1 MPGYMMHL
9 CEAAYIENIILNS
22 DKGDVDTVIS
32 RALISVFNSP
42 DSTNEF
48 LLGTVLPDAVSDK
61 SLTHFRP
68 PWQDNLITKYP
79 NMHYL
84 TERHN
89 PDHLT
94 AADLGILAHLYMDSI
109 YVEEFWP
116 RYFQFEDS
124 SGKPTCVSNNI
135 DHVKMTAISRQ
146 SDETIIPIRDFF
158 SDRYFY
164 GDYNIT
170 NPLFQ
175 IDFAPAIPNI
185 APVSL
190 TISEC
195 NAFSPEMLRRDLSLF
210 VSAEPPVQKATTN
223 VFPYDDLKEFTVSCA
238 DRFLYLY

>member
-9 CEAAYIENIILNS
+9 CEGTYIKENILVS
-22 DKGDVDTVIS
+22 GRSAVDTVIS
-32 RALISVFNSP
+32 RALTSVFSSP
-42 DSTNEF
+42 DLTNEF
-48 LLGTVLPDAVSDK
+48 LLGTVLPDAVADK

-68 PWQDNLITKYP
+68 SWQDNLITKYP
-79 NMHYL
+79 DMGCL
-84 TERHN
+84 TEQYA
-89 PDHLT
+89 PEDLT

-124 SGKPTCVSNNI
+124 SGTPTCVSEDI
-135 DHVKMTAISRQ
+135 DHVKMTAASRQ
-146 SDETIIPIRDFF
+146 SEGTIIPIRDFF

-175 IDFAPAIPNI
+175 ADFAPVIPDI
-185 APVSL
+185 VPVSL
-190 TISEC
+190 TISQC
-195 NAFSPEMLRRDLSLF
+195 KVFSPDMLRRDLSHF
-210 VSAEPPVQKATTN
+210 ISAGPYIQGKTTN
-223 VFPYDDLKEFTVSCA
+223 VFPYNDLKEFIASCA

>member
-84 TERHN
+84 TASLRV
-89 PDHLT
+89 
-94 AADLGILAHLYMDSI
+94 Y
-109 YVEEFWP
+109 
-116 RYFQFEDS
+116 Q
-124 SGKPTCVSNNI
+124 
-135 DHVKMTAISRQ
+135 
-146 SDETIIPIRDFF
+146 II
-158 SDRYFY
+158 
-164 GDYNIT
+164 
-170 NPLFQ
+170 
-175 IDFAPAIPNI
+175 
-185 APVSL
+185 
-190 TISEC
+190 
-195 NAFSPEMLRRDLSLF
+195 
-210 VSAEPPVQKATTN
+210 
-223 VFPYDDLKEFTVSCA
+223 
-238 DRFLYLY
+238 

>member
-9 CEAAYIENIILNS
+9 CEGTYIEDIILNS

-32 RALISVFNSP
+32 RALVSVFNSP

-68 PWQDNLITKYP
+68 SWQDDLITKYP
-79 NMHYL
+79 DMHFL
-84 TERHN
+84 TEQYT
-89 PDHLT
+89 PEHLT

-124 SGKPTCVSNNI
+124 SGKPTCVSDDI

-146 SDETIIPIRDFF
+146 SEGTIIPIRDFF
-158 SDRYFY
+158 SNRYFY

-175 IDFAPAIPNI
+175 TDFAPVIPDI
-185 APVSL
+185 VPVSL

-195 NAFSPEMLRRDLSLF
+195 SAFSPEMLNRDLSLF
-210 VSAEPPVQKATTN
+210 ISAEPPIRKAATN
-223 VFPYDDLKEFTVSCA
+223 VFPYDDLKKFIVRCA